1 MQANLH
7 TISVP
12 QSSLSQAVA
21 ANRPVT
27 PAVPAVD
34 NVLASPQPNHDKATP
49 TQQSQGLPEALSSDE
64 LAMLQLKR
72 DAKLE
77 YDNNTRTQ
85 QGAIASYLNTQHAAK
100 RDEIQQM
107 VGIDLYA

>member
-21 ANRPVT
+21 ANRPAT
-27 PAVPAVD
+27 PAITSTDNALAPPPPKAGMQAPA
-34 NVLASPQPNHDKATP
+34 
-49 TQQSQGLPEALSSDE
+49 QQSHGLSEALSSDE

-72 DAKLE
+72 DAKVE

-107 VGIDLYA
+107 VGIDIYA

>member
-21 ANRPVT
+21 ANRPISS
-27 PAVPAVD
+27 AVPAVD
-34 NVLASPQPNHDKATP
+34 NALASPPPNHDKATP
-49 TQQSQGLPEALSSDE
+49 TQQSQSSQVLSSDE

-72 DAKLE
+72 DAKVE
-77 YDNNTRTQ
+77 YDNQTRTQ

>member
-21 ANRPVT
+21 ANRPVA
-27 PAVPAVD
+27 PAVAAVE
-34 NVLASPQPNHDKATP
+34 NVLLPPQANKDSGGQLPQTE
-49 TQQSQGLPEALSSDE
+49 TQPQALSSDE
-64 LAMLQLKR
+64 LAMMELKR

>member
-21 ANRPVT
+21 ANRPAAPT
-27 PAVPAVD
+27 VPAVE
-34 NVLASPQPNHDKATP
+34 NVLLPPQTSNDAAPQVLQSE
-49 TQQSQGLPEALSSDE
+49 TQPQALSSDE
-64 LAMLQLKR
+64 LAMMQLKR